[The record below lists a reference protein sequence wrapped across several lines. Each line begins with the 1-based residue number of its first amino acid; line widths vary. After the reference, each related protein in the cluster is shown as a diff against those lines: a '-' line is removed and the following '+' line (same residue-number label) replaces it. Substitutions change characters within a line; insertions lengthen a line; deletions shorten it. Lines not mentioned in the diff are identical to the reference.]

1 MKLFRYL
8 DVHENIMQSLDQ
20 VPSNFNSKVITRKT
34 AKTTKNGIC
43 SSKENVESCFY
54 SLLCFQITAK
64 ISKITKG
71 IQGDLILTFYSLSK
85 DINVLM

>member
-8 DVHENIMQSLDQ
+8 DVHENILDQ

-71 IQGDLILTFYSLSK
+71 IQGDLIQGDLILTFYSL
-85 DINVLM
+85 